1 MLIGWKL
8 STVNTLSVAKSPE
21 GSSLIGVEGV
31 VALDHR
37 QNHGRV
43 ERLGTIVLGSLQ
55 MTEFGSLRNDTV
67 PNSFE
72 EKDQVEKG
80 LRNPCSKGKKNPK
93 DDISYVLRGIE
104 GYLLTECLNIIDSH
118 DTTDTRN
125 TGTLNTDI
133 TSEDPDSTRTRLLA
147 F

>member
-1 MLIGWKL
+1 M
-8 STVNTLSVAKSPE
+8 STVNTLSVAESPK
-21 GSSLIGVEGV
+21 GSSLIGVEGM

-55 MTEFGSLRNDTV
+55 MTEFGSLRNDAV
-67 PNSFE
+67 PNSLK

-104 GYLLTECLNIIDSH
+104 GYLLTECLNINDSH
-118 DTTDTRN
+118 GTTDTRN
-125 TGTLNTDI
+125 TGTPYTD
-133 TSEDPDSTRTRLLA
+133 TNSKDPDFLYDGTIWA
-147 F
+147 D

>member
-1 MLIGWKL
+1 M
-8 STVNTLSVAKSPE
+8 
-21 GSSLIGVEGV
+21 

-43 ERLGTIVLGSLQ
+43 ERLGSIVSGSLQ
-55 MTEFGSLRNDTV
+55 MTEFGSLRNDAV

-104 GYLLTECLNIIDSH
+104 GYLLTECLNNINDSH
-118 DTTDTRN
+118 STTDTRN
-125 TGTLNTDI
+125 TGTPHTD
-133 TSEDPDSTRTRLLA
+133 TDTDSDDPDFPYGTI
-147 F
+147 

>member
-1 MLIGWKL
+1 M
-8 STVNTLSVAKSPE
+8 STVNTLSVAKSPK
-21 GSSLIGVEGV
+21 GSSLIGVEGM

-43 ERLGTIVLGSLQ
+43 ERLGSIVLGSLQ
-55 MTEFGSLRNDTV
+55 TTEFGSLRNDAV

-72 EKDQVEKG
+72 EKDQVERG

-93 DDISYVLRGIE
+93 DVISYVLRGIE
-104 GYLLTECLNIIDSH
+104 GYLLTECLTIIDSH

-125 TGTLNTDI
+125 TGTPHSNMN
-133 TSEDPDSTRTRLLA
+133 PDSDTTYI

>member
-1 MLIGWKL
+1 L
-8 STVNTLSVAKSPE
+8 STVNTLSVAKSPS
-21 GSSLIGVEGV
+21 GSSLIGVEGM

-55 MTEFGSLRNDTV
+55 IREFGSLRNDAV
-67 PNSFE
+67 PNSFV

-104 GYLLTECLNIIDSH
+104 GYLLTECLNIINTHS
-118 DTTDTRN
+118 TTDTRN
-125 TGTLNTDI
+125 TGTPHTD
-133 TSEDPDSTRTRLLA
+133 TDTDETDDTDSPYRARWN
-147 F
+147 